1 MAITKTMLEK
11 MHYFTGLNQ
20 AQLAVVEKSIAYEQN
35 VPKGESLL
43 ADGAESEYM
52 YFVVSGSVKVYKKS
66 PHNKEQ
72 ILNIATTG
80 ESLNDVSIFDGL
92 GSAANMLAITP
103 VRLYAIKQKEMLK
116 LFLENPKIARNVA
129 RVLASR
135 VRRDSSLV
143 EVLSF
148 SQVSSRLAKLILKQ
162 GQAAGN
168 QMLPNFTQQDL
179 AEMVGTSRVVVNRA
193 LRTLEEKGAIR
204 LSRRR
209 IIITNVTILAD
220 LTK

>member
-1 MAITKTMLEK
+1 MITKKMLAK
-11 MHYFTGLNQ
+11 MNYFTGLSQ
-20 AQLAVVEKSIAYEQN
+20 EELAEVRKRIAFEKNIQ
-35 VPKGESLL
+35 KGETLL
-43 ADGAESEYM
+43 AEGADSDYM
-52 YFVVSGSVKVYKKS
+52 YFIVSGSVKVYKKS

-72 ILNIATTG
+72 ILNITTTG
-80 ESLNDVSIFDGL
+80 ESLNDVSTFDGG

-103 VRLYAIKQKEMLK
+103 VRLYAIKKQEMEK
-116 LFLENPKIARNVA
+116 LFLENPGIARNVA

-148 SQVSSRLAKLILKQ
+148 SQVNSRLARLILKQ
-162 GQAAGN
+162 GTATGN
-168 QMLPNFTQQDL
+168 QTLPNFTQQDL
-179 AEMVGTSRVVVNRA
+179 AAMVGTSRVVVNRA

-209 IIITNVTILAD
+209 IIITDERILTD
-220 LTK
+220 LAK